1 MVKYCCHT
9 VLDRIDVSCIGRKL
23 RLLQSQMTVNVPPHA
38 IQNIQKSL
46 WVVSIHAQSSGK
58 CTVDMFMRIDKCR
71 HDDPA
76 MCIDKFCIRICFLYF
91 ISYPHHLYGVTI
103 HCNCTI
109 LKQYTGCVPC
119 DHSSVSN
126 NQHKDLL
133 LVL

>member
-58 CTVDMFMRIDKCR
+58 CTVDMFMRVNKSGHNDSAVRI
-71 HDDPA
+71 H
-76 MCIDKFCIRICFLYF
+76 KFSVRISLLYF

-103 HCNCTI
+103 HCYCTI
-109 LKQYTGCVPC
+109 FKKGTGCVPC

-126 NQHKDLL
+126 N
-133 LVL
+133 